1 MPDYARLVSQV
12 QKCYTTLC
20 PPNTNLSAID
30 EKVLGEAHARDGFFP
45 ALLWEHPAFPVTL
58 LLRVTA
64 LGLCVKK

>member
-1 MPDYARLVSQV
+1 M
-12 QKCYTTLC
+12 TLC

-64 LGLCVKK
+64 LRLCVKK